1 MTRIKKVEY
10 PLAVEALEGMEA
22 TSDER
27 VELNRLATKHRYR
40 SLLEVVFLLRKAGF
54 SKDKILALT
63 ETESRL
69 QRRMFMI
76 LDCSEFL
83 KAQIEFA
90 VKKRAQETNEEVYD
104 ATDEQEIEDSGEDK
118 QAKITQKLED
128 AILLLLDNITEDKVL
143 DADLDE
149 IAKTLSV
156 AFDKWRTIT
165 GKSNF
170 NVVGVNAIVSVEAQ
184 KNDQKQIDD
193 LVKKI
198 AKVSESIKTLEEVKP
213 DAKGT
218 EIKTTVEEPTR
229 QTTDKVEF
237 AAGQEPF

>member
-1 MTRIKKVEY
+1 MPRIKKVEY
-10 PLAVEALEGMEA
+10 PLAVDVLGDLKA
-22 TSDER
+22 TPDER
-27 VELNRLATKHRYR
+27 IELNRLATKHRYR
-40 SLLEVVFLLRKAGF
+40 SLLEVVFMLRKNGF

-63 ETESRL
+63 ETETRL
-69 QRRMFMI
+69 LRRMFMI

-83 KAQIEFA
+83 KGQIEFA
-90 VKKRAQETNEEVYD
+90 VKKRAQETKDEVYD
-104 ATDEQEIEDSGEDK
+104 ATGEQEIEESNEDV
-118 QAKITQKLED
+118 QARITQKLED

-149 IAKTLSV
+149 VAKTLSV

-170 NVVGVNAIVSVEAQ
+170 NVVGVNAVVSVEAA

-198 AKVSESIKTLEEVKP
+198 AKVGESIRALEEVKP
-213 DAKGT
+213 DENGSKTQETTGGT
-218 EIKTTVEEPTR
+218 AAETPGETR
-229 QTTDKVEF
+229 FVADKD
-237 AAGQEPF
+237 PF